1 MADKTMIRSIIQSAK
16 SFGNIMPML
25 LGVVLLMGL
34 FETYVTEDMLKSIFS
49 GNTFSDTLIGTFV
62 GGVSVGNPVVSYIL
76 GGELLEGGISLYAV
90 TAFILS
96 WVTLGVIQL
105 PLEWQLFGR
114 RFTVVRN
121 VLSVIAAFAVT
132 FLTVLTLKVFS

>member
-1 MADKTMIRSIIQSAK
+1 MADKTMIRSIIQSVK

-25 LGVVLLMGL
+25 IGVVLLMGL

-49 GNTFSDTLIGTFV
+49 GNTLSDTFIGTFV

-76 GGELLEGGISLYAV
+76 GGELLSNGISLYAV

-121 VLSVIAAFAVT
+121 LLSVIAAFAVT

>member
-1 MADKTMIRSIIQSAK
+1 MADKTMIRSIIQSVK

-25 LGVVLLMGL
+25 IGVVLLMGL

-49 GNTFSDTLIGTFV
+49 GNTLSDTFIGTFV

-76 GGELLEGGISLYAV
+76 GGELLSNGISLYAV

-105 PLEWQLFGR
+105 PLEWQLFGK

-121 VLSVIAAFAVT
+121 LLSVIAAFAVT

>member
-1 MADKTMIRSIIQSAK
+1 
-16 SFGNIMPML
+16 MPML

>member
-1 MADKTMIRSIIQSAK
+1 MANKTMIRSIIQSVK

-25 LGVVLLMGL
+25 IGVVLLMGL

-49 GNTFSDTLIGTFV
+49 GNTLSDTFIGTFV

-76 GGELLEGGISLYAV
+76 GGELLSNGISLYAV

-121 VLSVIAAFAVT
+121 LLSVIAAFAVT